1 MFSDVAEIARL
12 AQIYLLIGAEIERG
26 NSCRRKSPSVFV
38 SGKTRKHSSALD

>member
-26 NSCRRKSPSVFV
+26 NSCRRSPSVFV